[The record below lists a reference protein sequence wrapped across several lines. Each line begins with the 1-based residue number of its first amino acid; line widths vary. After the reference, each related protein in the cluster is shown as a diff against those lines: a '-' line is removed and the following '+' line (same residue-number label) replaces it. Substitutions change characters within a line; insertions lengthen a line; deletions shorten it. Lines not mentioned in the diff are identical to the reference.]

1 MSKAKLDQVKLIY
14 HRTGTIY
21 QRRIVLSE
29 RNCPLELSHAVI
41 RAPWIWIIIRVLD
54 VLFDKG
60 SERVREILPFVI
72 LLIVFHFGL
81 NFDVIIRPTL
91 TYNRKFIN
99 TALTLHCI
107 L

>member
-1 MSKAKLDQVKLIY
+1 MYNYNKD
-14 HRTGTIY
+14 HCP
-21 QRRIVLSE
+21 LSE
-29 RNCPLELSHAVI
+29 GNRPLKLSNGI
-41 RAPWIWIIIRVLD
+41 GIIRVLD